1 MGALYL
7 DTSVLGRVLLDEP
20 DTAAIRR
27 ELGRF
32 ERHISSRL
40 IRVELRRL
48 GLLTDMLEHAEGLIA
63 GSVLIPLDETVLT
76 AAETIAPSVVRTLDA
91 IHLATAVRLAS
102 AGQLDAL
109 MTYDK
114 QLAVGA
120 REHGITVLSP
130 S

>member
-1 MGALYL
+1 VSALYL

-20 DTAAIRR
+20 DTATIRR

-40 IRVELRRL
+40 LRVELRRL
-48 GLLTDMLEHAEGLIA
+48 GLLKDMLEHVDELLSGN
-63 GSVLIPLDETVLT
+63 VLIPLDETILA
-76 AAETIAPSVVRTLDA
+76 AAETIAPSMVRTLDA
-91 IHLATAVRLAS
+91 IHLATAVRLAK

-114 QLAVGA
+114 QLADGA
-120 REHGITVLSP
+120 REHGIMVLSP

>member
-1 MGALYL
+1 VSALYL
-7 DTSVLGRVLLDEP
+7 DTSVLGRVLLNEP

-40 IRVELRRL
+40 LRVELCRL
-48 GLLTDMLEHAEGLIA
+48 ALLKDMLEYVDELLSGN
-63 GSVLIPLDETVLT
+63 VLIPLDETILT
-76 AAETIAPSVVRTLDA
+76 AAETIEPSVVGTLDA

-114 QLAVGA
+114 QLADGA
-120 REHGITVLSP
+120 REHGITVLAP

>member
-1 MGALYL
+1 VGAVYL
-7 DTSVLGRVLLDEP
+7 DTSVLGRILLDEP

-27 ELGRF
+27 ALGRF

-40 IRVELRRL
+40 LRMELRRL
-48 GLLTDMLEHAEGLIA
+48 GLLEDMLEHVDELLA
-63 GSVLIPLDETVLT
+63 GPVLIPLDETILT

-91 IHLATAVRLAS
+91 IHLATAVRLAG

-114 QLAVGA
+114 QLAAGA
-120 REHGITVLSP
+120 RDHGITVLSP

>member
-1 MGALYL
+1 MSALYL

-40 IRVELRRL
+40 LRVELRRL
-48 GLLTDMLEHAEGLIA
+48 GLLKDMLEYVDELLSGK
-63 GSVLIPLDETVLT
+63 VLIPLDETILT

-91 IHLATAVRLAS
+91 IHLATAVRLAG

-114 QLAVGA
+114 QLAEGA

>member
-1 MGALYL
+1 VSALYL

-40 IRVELRRL
+40 LRVELRRL
-48 GLLTDMLEHAEGLIA
+48 GLLKDMLEYVDELLSGK
-63 GSVLIPLDETVLT
+63 VLIPLDETILA

-91 IHLATAVRLAS
+91 IHLATAVRLAG

-114 QLAVGA
+114 QLAEGA
-120 REHGITVLSP
+120 SAHGITVLSP

>member
-1 MGALYL
+1 VSALYL

-40 IRVELRRL
+40 LRVELRRL
-48 GLLTDMLEHAEGLIA
+48 GLLNDMLEYVDELLSGN
-63 GSVLIPLDETVLT
+63 VLIPLDETILT
-76 AAETIAPSVVRTLDA
+76 AAETIAPSMVRTLDA
-91 IHLATAVRLAS
+91 IHLATAVRLAG

-114 QLAVGA
+114 QLAEGA
-120 REHGITVLSP
+120 REHGITVLAP

>member
-1 MGALYL
+1 VSALYL

-20 DTAAIRR
+20 DTAVIRR

-40 IRVELRRL
+40 LRVELRRL
-48 GLLTDMLEHAEGLIA
+48 GLRKDMLEYVDELLSGK
-63 GSVLIPLDETVLT
+63 VLIPLDETILA

-91 IHLATAVRLAS
+91 IHLATAVRLAG

-114 QLAVGA
+114 QLSEGA
-120 REHGITVLSP
+120 REYGITVLSP